1 MGFYWVRIQLNRK
14 FEGEGEIYMVQYIS
28 VENLRHKLD
37 VALDNEGELAIL
49 DVREI
54 GQYAAGHLFFATH
67 VPYSRLEFDIEAF
80 VPRRNTSVVVYDDAD
95 GVSQKAVAALYRAG
109 YEDISILEG
118 GAPAWM
124 SEGYTLY
131 QGVNLPSKTFG
142 ELVEIELGTP
152 RLSADQLA
160 RRQKDG
166 DDLIILDGRTPEEYR
181 RFNIPG
187 GMSCPNAELPL
198 RFDDLVPSSETT
210 VIINCAGR
218 TRSII
223 GAQTLINFGVSNKVF
238 ALENGTQG
246 WSLAD
251 LELEYGA
258 NRIPS
263 MNIALKNCEVAQT
276 RAKNVAK
283 DFDLT
288 PVDWETVVKWQNDE
302 TRTLFL
308 MDVRSQDEYM
318 RGHLPGSVHAPGGQ
332 LVQATDRWVGVRGSR
347 IVVYDDTGVRA
358 ICTAHWLKQM
368 GWDVYVLE
376 QDTRAFVF
384 EDAHYSNLNSELSRI
399 DAKRL
404 LELVLDGSV
413 YILDLRTSKDF
424 ESEHIIGA
432 NWCVRPLLD
441 QINIPND
448 RPVVLVADD
457 HAAATLV
464 AEDLRYRSIDDVYLF
479 DGGMVSWREAGGS
492 LVEGSLRPTDTER
505 IDFAAFTA
513 ERHSGNK
520 SHMRQYLE
528 WEINLVNQLDEQER
542 RVFKVIGA

>member
-1 MGFYWVRIQLNRK
+1 MIK
-14 FEGEGEIYMVQYIS
+14 YIS
-28 VENLRHKLD
+28 VENLRVKLD
-37 VALDNEGELAIL
+37 VALDNQSELAIL
-49 DVREI
+49 DVREA

-80 VPRRNTSVVVYDDAD
+80 VPRSITPIVVYDDAD
-95 GVSQKAVAALYRAG
+95 GVSGKAAAALHHIG
-109 YEDISILEG
+109 YEDVSILEG
-118 GAPAWM
+118 GAPAWAAN
-124 SEGYTLY
+124 GHTLY
-131 QGVNLPSKTFG
+131 EGVNLPSKTFG

-160 RRQKDG
+160 RMQKDG
-166 DDLIILDGRTPEEYR
+166 DNFIILDSRTPEEFR

-187 GMSCPNAELPL
+187 GISCPNAELPL
-198 RFDDLVPSSETT
+198 RFDDLVPGSETT
-210 VIINCAGR
+210 VVINCAGR

-223 GAQTLINFGVSNKVF
+223 GAQTLINFGVSNKIF

-258 NRIPS
+258 NRISS
-263 MNIALKNCEVAQT
+263 MDVAQKDCQVAQA
-276 RAKNVAK
+276 RAKNVAERY
-283 DFDLT
+283 DLSLI
-288 PVDWETVVKWQNDE
+288 DWETVVKWQCDD

-308 MDVRSQDEYM
+308 MDVRSRDEYM
-318 RGHLPGSVHAPGGQ
+318 GGHLPGSVHAPGGQ
-332 LVQATDRWVGVRGSR
+332 LVQATDRWVGVRGAR
-347 IVVYDDTGVRA
+347 IVVYDDTGVQA

-368 GWDVYVLE
+368 GWDVHILSQESRTLVS
-376 QDTRAFVF
+376 
-384 EDAHYSNLNSELSRI
+384 EDVHRSKPNSEVPRI
-399 DAKRL
+399 EAEQF
-404 LELVLDGSV
+404 LEWVLDETA
-413 YILDLRTSKDF
+413 YILDLRSSKDF

-441 QINIPND
+441 QIIIPND
-448 RPVVLVADD
+448 REVVLVADD
-457 HAAATLV
+457 PVAAALV
-464 AEDLRYRSIDDVYLF
+464 ADDLTQRSLGPVYLF
-479 DGGMVSWREAGGS
+479 DSGMAAWREAGGH
-492 LVEGSLRPTDTER
+492 LVEGDLNSSYPDR

-542 RVFKVIGA
+542 GVFNVMKM